1 MVLAKNLRYLRKSR
15 GFSQEHIANKLNYKS
30 FTTIQKWESGISE
43 PSVEKLKLLADIYN
57 VSMDLLL
64 TEDIE
69 IVTSNSATSFLRNS
83 KASRSIPV
91 LGNVPAGIPLEAIEN
106 ILDYEEISQDMSD
119 RGEYFGLIVHGDS
132 MEPKFSEGDV
142 VIVRKQSVLESG
154 EIGIIIVNGTD
165 ATIKKFVAHDEG
177 GISLIP
183 LNPKYAPKYYTDGEI
198 DTVPIRVL
206 GKVVELRAKF

>member
-1 MVLAKNLRYLRKSR
+1 MDTVNSFGPKLKALRLYR
-15 GFSQEHIANKLNYKS
+15 GLSQEELATRIKTSKQVISRYETGQRVPKITVVKQFADDLNVP
-30 FTTIQKWESGISE
+30 ISYFLE
-43 PSVEKLKLLADIYN
+43 
-57 VSMDLLL
+57 
-64 TEDIE
+64 EDHD
-69 IVTSNSATSFLRNS
+69 SAHKKTRFV
-83 KASRSIPV
+83 PV

-106 ILDYEEISQDMSD
+106 ILDYEEISQDMSN
-119 RGEYFGLIVHGDS
+119 RGEYFGLVVHGDS

-165 ATIKKFVAHDEG
+165 ATIKKFVSHEEG

-183 LNPKYAPKYYTDGEI
+183 LNPKYSPKYYTNGEI

>member
-1 MVLAKNLRYLRKSR
+1 MDTVNSFGPKLKALRLYR
-15 GFSQEHIANKLNYKS
+15 GLSQEELATRIKTSKQVISRYETGQRVPKITVVKQFADDLNVP
-30 FTTIQKWESGISE
+30 ISYFLE
-43 PSVEKLKLLADIYN
+43 
-57 VSMDLLL
+57 
-64 TEDIE
+64 EDHD
-69 IVTSNSATSFLRNS
+69 SAHKKTRFV
-83 KASRSIPV
+83 PV

-106 ILDYEEISQDMSD
+106 ILDYEEISQDMSN
-119 RGEYFGLIVHGDS
+119 RGEYFGLVVHGDS

-165 ATIKKFVAHDEG
+165 ATIKKFVSHEEG

-183 LNPKYAPKYYTDGEI
+183 LNPKYAPKYYTNGEI